1 MDTSSNSNEHTP
13 LIEDEKK
20 KKLSKSSQGSND
32 INNKKVSF
40 QVTEPT
46 GGGVENVKNDD
57 KSDGRHHLAPL
68 PPKKSSS
75 RDHKSN
81 HHRTSRHER
90 SRSEERHSRHNDA
103 DKDKHNRRR
112 SDKNDAKER
121 RSRSNVKE
129 QDSYV

>member
-1 MDTSSNSNEHTP
+1 MKSQALTPPHTTRHQNKYQIRSCD
-13 LIEDEKK
+13 LYGKNHFAFHR
-20 KKLSKSSQGSND
+20 SQRR
-32 INNKKVSF
+32 
-40 QVTEPT
+40 
-46 GGGVENVKNDD
+46 NVKNDD